1 MGLLYRYVK
10 VILNNLKPKTQEPGE
25 IVRMIRSINQQSHA
39 FTREIQ
45 ENIMSSKKELSSS
58 IPSLK
63 SDFLDQRMKE
73 IHEKVRL
80 VNREFG
86 SINEDSLKNGRMSVD
101 DYKQRFGYGRQGGV
115 IKEVKEVK
123 EVKEMKGSELNGIVL
138 FEQSMI
144 ERRMIVEK
152 KRKAEIEKSKLY

>member
-45 ENIMSSKKELSSS
+45 ENIISSKKELSSS

-73 IHEKVRL
+73 IQEKVRL
-80 VNREFG
+80 VNREF
-86 SINEDSLKNGRMSVD
+86 SNINDDNKNGRMSVD
-101 DYKQRFGYGRQGGV
+101 DYKQSFGYGRIVVVGGV
-115 IKEVKEVK
+115 INEKKEI
-123 EVKEMKGSELNGIVL
+123 KGSELNGIVL